1 VFDVGAGAEGMRHMV
16 DSLGFEYT
24 SFDRSP
30 RTDRII
36 EWNVEL
42 PCPFRTRADV
52 VILLEVI
59 EH

>member
-1 VFDVGAGAEGMRHMV
+1 MV